1 MAENKCLIDVD
12 RNYVAIHHY
21 STRCG
26 IFLTFLDYVLN
37 FVIIL

>member
-26 IFLTFLDYVLN
+26 IFLTFLNYLV
-37 FVIIL
+37 FYVIIL